1 MSLYGMMR
9 TSVSGM
15 AAQSTRLGTVA
26 DNIANSSTTGYKR
39 SETQFSSLIIPATKG
54 GYSPGGVT
62 TTIRQSVS
70 DQGVLQ
76 YTTSASD
83 LAIQGDGF
91 FVVQD
96 TSGNIFLTRAGNFV
110 PDAEGYLVNAAG
122 YRLMAYSYAGGEPTV
137 TANGYAGLEAVRI
150 TDMTLTANP
159 SSNGYI
165 NSNLPEQASIV
176 AAGSLPTTNTATAEY
191 SAKTSVVAYD
201 NVGAEVIL
209 DVYYTKTADN
219 TWQVAVFDRAAATPG
234 TSFPYTGGALATQ
247 TLTFDPAN
255 GQLAAA
261 SATSIAVPVPNGM
274 NLTLDLTQTSELA
287 TDFILFGADAD
298 GNAPSSIEVVEIGAD
313 GNVYA
318 QYGDGS
324 FTALYKIPL
333 ASVTSPD
340 NLRALPG
347 NVYAQGSE
355 SGAVQ
360 MGFAGEGGLGA
371 IISGALEN
379 SNVDIAGELTAM
391 IEAQRNYTANSK
403 VFQTGSELMDV
414 LVNLKR

>member
-15 AAQSTRLGTVA
+15 AAQSTRLSTVA

-39 SETQFSSLIIPATKG
+39 SETEFSSLIIPATKG

-70 DQGVLQ
+70 QQGVLS

-96 TSGNIFLTRAGNFV
+96 ASGNNFLTRAGNFV
-110 PDAEGYLVNAAG
+110 PDSEGYLVNAAG
-122 YRLMAYSYAGGEPTV
+122 FRLMAYSYENGDPTV
-137 TANGYAGLEAVRI
+137 TANGFAGLEAVRI
-150 TDMTLTANP
+150 TDSALTAAP
-159 SSNGYI
+159 STEGYI
-165 NSNLPEQASIV
+165 STKLPVDAATVVAANLPSAN
-176 AAGSLPTTNTATAEY
+176 AATAEF

-201 NVGAEVIL
+201 NVGKEVML
-209 DVYYTKTADN
+209 DVYYTKTAAN
-219 TWQVAVFDRAAATPG
+219 TWEVAVYDRANAAPG
-234 TSFPYTGGALATQ
+234 GSFPYTAGPLTTQ
-247 TLTFDPAN
+247 SITFDPAT
-255 GQLAAA
+255 GQM
-261 SATSIAVPVPNGM
+261 SGATTLSVPVPNGATM
-274 NLTLDLTQTSELA
+274 TLDLAATSELA
-287 TDFILFGADAD
+287 GSFVLLGAETN
-298 GNAPSSIEVVEIGAD
+298 GNAPSSVEVVEIASD

-318 QYGDGS
+318 QYSDGS

-347 NVYAQGSE
+347 NIYAESSGSG
-355 SGAVQ
+355 SVQ
-360 MGFAGEGGLGA
+360 MGFAEQGSLGSV
-371 IISGALEN
+371 ISGALEN
-379 SNVDIAGELTAM
+379 SNVDIAEELTAM
-391 IEAQRNYTANSK
+391 IESQRNYTANSK

>member
-15 AAQSTRLGTVA
+15 AAQSTRLSTVA

-39 SETQFSSLIIPATKG
+39 SETEFSSLIIPATKG

-70 DQGVLQ
+70 QQGVLS

-96 TSGNIFLTRAGNFV
+96 ASGNNFLTRAGNFV
-110 PDAEGYLVNAAG
+110 PDSEGYLVNAAG
-122 YRLMAYSYAGGEPTV
+122 FRLMAYSYENGDPTV
-137 TANGYAGLEAVRI
+137 TANGFAGLEAVRI
-150 TDMTLTANP
+150 TDSALTAAP
-159 SSNGYI
+159 STEGYI
-165 NSNLPEQASIV
+165 STKLPVDAATVVAANLPSAN
-176 AAGSLPTTNTATAEY
+176 AATAEF

-201 NVGAEVIL
+201 NVGKEVML
-209 DVYYTKTADN
+209 DVYYTKTAAN
-219 TWQVAVFDRAAATPG
+219 TWEVAVYDRANAAPG
-234 TSFPYTGGALATQ
+234 GSFPYTAGPLTTQ
-247 TLTFDPAN
+247 SITFDPAT
-255 GQLAAA
+255 GQM
-261 SATSIAVPVPNGM
+261 SGATTVSVPVPNGATM
-274 NLTLDLTQTSELA
+274 TLDLAATSELA
-287 TDFILFGADAD
+287 GDFVLLGAEAN
-298 GNAPSSIEVVEIGAD
+298 GNAPSAVEVVEIASD

-318 QYGDGS
+318 QYSDGS

-347 NVYAQGSE
+347 NIYAESSDSGS
-355 SGAVQ
+355 VQ
-360 MGFAGEGGLGA
+360 MGFAEEGSLGSVV
-371 IISGALEN
+371 SGALEN
-379 SNVDIAGELTAM
+379 SNVDIAEELTAM
-391 IEAQRNYTANSK
+391 IESQRNYTANSK